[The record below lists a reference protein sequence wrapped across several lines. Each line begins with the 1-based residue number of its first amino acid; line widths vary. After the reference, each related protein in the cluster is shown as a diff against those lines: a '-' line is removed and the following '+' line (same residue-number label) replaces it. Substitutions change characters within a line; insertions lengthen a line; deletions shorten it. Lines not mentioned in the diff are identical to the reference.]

1 MKFLI
6 VLSALAQL
14 AYSNPIDATGAS
26 ESPGTLSGNVVQLPL
41 DIPVN
46 AVGNTINVIGAGN
59 PTFGNSGILIPWK
72 LNFYIIQS
80 KFNIFTMKF
89 LIVISALAQ
98 IALGTPIDAT
108 GASQSPGTLSGNVIQ
123 LPLDIPVNAV
133 GNTINVIGAG
143 NPTFGNEG
151 TNTSTNL

>member
-59 PTFGNSGILIPWK
+59 PTFGNSG
-72 LNFYIIQS
+72 
-80 KFNIFTMKF
+80 
-89 LIVISALAQ
+89 
-98 IALGTPIDAT
+98 AT
-108 GASQSPGTLSGNVIQ
+108 ASPGLLSGNFAQVPAQ
-123 LPLDIPVNAV
+123 VPVNV
-133 GNTINVIGAG
+133 SGNSVDVIGVL
-143 NPTFGNEG
+143 NPAFG
-151 TNTSTNL
+151 NTSTNDSKNL